1 MMSRVDMF
9 CAGDDRH
16 RVALLEDLLQQ
27 AGLSVVLHSAVP
39 ERPPS
44 DPCIV
49 ACTSRALKKPW
60 IIELFSADAAVV
72 ALRLD
77 DTPLPGP
84 CTRVI
89 DMQRWP
95 ARSADRNVG
104 ALVDWLIRHG
114 HGARSGP
121 GARVAASA
129 GAPAGA
135 PIAVTSA
142 ASSASSRQQ
151 EVPPAAAPRRRRLRS
166 GASEARRVL
175 VIVAI
180 LVVGGVLLWSSRPE
194 RGGSARLEDP
204 VAGETSMLEA
214 SAVPPAADAVPAS
227 TAPAATNPG
236 VRSVDESGVPGSAG
250 DSVGPGVVDAGA
262 GQTLPTA
269 APASH
274 SLRPHP
280 DVGRA
285 DALAHLCAANSL
297 QAARAWAAA
306 LNWKQRRRAADEAC
320 VARLLARPG
329 YEVLAP
335 LLRLP

>member
-39 ERPPS
+39 DRPPS

-60 IIELFSADAAVV
+60 IVELFSADAAVV

-84 CTRVI
+84 CSRVI
-89 DMQRWP
+89 DIQSWP

-114 HGARSGP
+114 HGARSGA
-121 GARVAASA
+121 GAA
-129 GAPAGA
+129 APAGA
-135 PIAVTSA
+135 PNPA
-142 ASSASSRQQ
+142 ADAAIPAGSKASSRHQDA
-151 EVPPAAAPRRRRLRS
+151 PPAAAAPRRRRLPG
-166 GASEARRVL
+166 GASETRRVL

-180 LVVGGVLLWSSRPE
+180 LVAGGVLLWSSRPE
-194 RGGSARLEDP
+194 RGGSARLDDP
-204 VAGETSMLEA
+204 AAEEVSTLEA
-214 SAVPPAADAVPAS
+214 PAIPRVSAGVVVPPGPREPTPAMDGGTPVS
-227 TAPAATNPG
+227 AG
-236 VRSVDESGVPGSAG
+236 SSVDTAG
-250 DSVGPGVVDAGA
+250 RVDTGA
-262 GQTLPTA
+262 QRALPTA
-269 APASH
+269 APVPD
-274 SLRPHP
+274 SLPPRPDMGH
-280 DVGRA
+280 D

-306 LNWKQRRRAADEAC
+306 LNWKQRRRAADEPC

-329 YEVLAP
+329 YQILAP